1 MRALQRLIGVTFIT
15 ALALA
20 AGCDRRNEAPPTT
33 GSPQADSALAVAP
46 QPSIDPEVA
55 KFFGLDKKHSD
66 DLDAMRERGVIRAL
80 VTYNHTQYFFDGFT
94 QRGLSY
100 EALKLFEE
108 HLNRKFKTGKTKIH
122 ITIIPVTR
130 DELIPRLIDGTGDI
144 ALGGLT
150 ITPEREAVVD
160 FCPSGV
166 IVREL
171 LVTGPTDSTTLAS
184 AEDLSGREVWV
195 RPSSSYR
202 ESLDA
207 LNERLVAAG
216 KPPVKIRDAD
226 EVLEAEDLLEMVN
239 AGLIG
244 ATVVD
249 DYLAEF
255 WAKIFPQIHV
265 HDEFAL
271 REGGRLGWAL
281 RRENPQLKAVVGEFL
296 TVNEAGTKTANI
308 LIQRYFEDTRWARN
322 AYSHED
328 LDRFRQMIVLF
339 QRYADRYQFDWLMC
353 AAQGYQESQL
363 NQKTR
368 SRVGAVGVMQVMPA
382 TARSA
387 EVGIPNIEQLE
398 PNIHAGIK
406 YMRVLADTYFP
417 DLAAD
422 PKEQMLFSLAGYNAG
437 PNRIAR
443 LRKEAAA
450 SGLDPDRWFRNVEI
464 VTARRVGSE
473 TVRYVSNIYKYYVA
487 YKVVAERLRNEGRPV
502 GPAARSAPGG

>member
-1 MRALQRLIGVTFIT
+1 MRAHHFIGVTLIM

-20 AGCDRRNEAPPTT
+20 TGCGQRDEAPPTT

-55 KFFGLDKKHSD
+55 KFFGLDQKHGD
-66 DLDAMRERGVIRAL
+66 DLDAMRERRLIRAL
-80 VTYNHTQYFFDGFT
+80 VPYSHTQYFFDGFT

-108 HLNRKFKTGKTKIH
+108 HLNRKFKTRKSKIH
-122 ITIIPVTR
+122 VVIIPVTR
-130 DELIPRLIDGTGDI
+130 DELIPRLLDGTGDI

-150 ITPEREAVVD
+150 ITPAREALVD
-160 FCPSGV
+160 FCPFGMV
-166 IVREL
+166 VREL
-171 LVTGPTDSTTLAS
+171 LVTGPADSTALAS

-195 RPSSSYR
+195 RASSSYR
-202 ESLDA
+202 ESLEA
-207 LNERLVAAG
+207 LNERLVAGG
-216 KPPVKIRDAD
+216 KPPVKIRAAD

-249 DYLAEF
+249 DYVAEF
-255 WAKIFPQIHV
+255 WSKIFSQIHL

-271 REGGRLGWAL
+271 REGGHLGWAL

-296 TVNEAGTKTANI
+296 TANQVGTKTANI
-308 LIQRYFEDTRWARN
+308 LIQRYFEDTKWARN
-322 AYSHED
+322 AYGQQD
-328 LDRFRQMIVLF
+328 LERFRQVIALF
-339 QRYADRYQFDWLMC
+339 QRYADRYRFDWLMC

-368 SRVGAVGVMQVMPA
+368 SPVGAIGVMQVMPA

-387 EVGIPNIEQLE
+387 EVGIPAIEQLE

-422 PKEQMLFSLAGYNAG
+422 PREQMLFSLAGYNAG
-437 PNRIAR
+437 PTRIAR

-450 SGLDPDRWFRNVEI
+450 SGLDPNLWFRNVEI

-473 TVRYVSNIYKYYVA
+473 PVRYVSNIYKYYVA
-487 YKVVAERLRNEGRPV
+487 YKVVAERLGKEGRPA